1 MTVVPATSRED
12 ANVALRS
19 LSHDKLDDLFDE
31 ATTEYFYGVIGV
43 EATVEDGRIT
53 TVRTRKEMT
62 HK

>member
-1 MTVVPATSRED
+1 
-12 ANVALRS
+12 